1 MVEYSARSKQ
11 FIKRNFLTLISIF
24 KEDLEE
30 IKNKVLDA
38 EDPIPLR
45 AQAKYLKDW
54 IAHLEM
60 MKVETKENKDSSL
73 NDSII

>member
-11 FIKRNFLTLISIF
+11 FIKRNFLTLIGIF

-38 EDPIPLR
+38 EDPISLR

-54 IAHLEM
+54 IAYLET
-60 MKVETKENKDSSL
+60 MKVETQENKESFF
-73 NDSII
+73 ND